1 MACTRVSA
9 LFTFFFTCL
18 IVHVSSAGLLP
29 FPEPKSPVKSNK
41 TCTVRAAGRGED
53 DVPQILKAFDECNH
67 GGTIVFPEGEKYHI
81 ATRLNP
87 VVYDLTIDWRGTW
100 VFSDDLSYW
109 RSHSYPIAFQNHRAG
124 FALSGDRI
132 HIDGH
137 GTGGI
142 NGSGNT
148 WYTAEAGDSKPGR
161 PMPFVLWNVSEVK
174 VEHCTCATLRGV
186 ATTRRLIR
194 RVSLCEAI
202 AAVGHQRHERHQY
215 VVR

>member
-137 GTGGI
+137 GTGGFF
-142 NGSGNT
+142 GCGFS
-148 WYTAEAGDSKPGR
+148 WFSVVAGVSFLGR
-161 PMPFVLWNVSEVK
+161 FLLFVLWFVS
-174 VEHCTCATLRGV
+174 
-186 ATTRRLIR
+186 
-194 RVSLCEAI
+194 
-202 AAVGHQRHERHQY
+202 
-215 VVR
+215 VV